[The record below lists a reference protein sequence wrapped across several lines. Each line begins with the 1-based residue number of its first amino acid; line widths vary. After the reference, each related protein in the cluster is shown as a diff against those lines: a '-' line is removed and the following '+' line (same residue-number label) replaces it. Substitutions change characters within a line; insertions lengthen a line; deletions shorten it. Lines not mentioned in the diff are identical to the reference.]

1 MVGTT
6 YGQWIYRNMLVHN
19 TVSGLK
25 AEEKKEELQREIE
38 DQIELGGSGLDEQD
52 RYLLENNLEYLKTST
67 GEYQYYWRIAIRAA
81 RADWILRR
89 RQQESV
95 TGELLGG
102 RHKEGRSRGTD
113 HDPTSLEHRKGED
126 WITVDVV
133 LNFDI

>member
-1 MVGTT
+1 
-6 YGQWIYRNMLVHN
+6 MLVHN

-25 AEEKKEELQREIE
+25 AEGEKEELQREIE

-52 RYLLENNLEYLKTST
+52 RYLLENNLEDLKTST

-102 RHKEGRSRGTD
+102 RH
-113 HDPTSLEHRKGED
+113 
-126 WITVDVV
+126 
-133 LNFDI
+133 